1 MLSSEALKIGFYSG
15 IYRRNDSDK
24 VSKEMFTFEL
34 TGFEFVGENSSGE
47 WIVIPSGDDYITLL
61 R

>member
-34 TGFEFVGENSSGE
+34 TGFEFVGENSSG
-47 WIVIPSGDDYITLL
+47 
-61 R
+61 